1 MSEYTTFYLSS
12 RYGHEVFLKKISEY
26 RYELDGSFSTYRLIT
41 EETGNII
48 AVDPEGG
55 PMISVGD
62 LIRNNDIV
70 SEITLEDDRI
80 ILNLRNC

>member
-26 RYELDGSFSTYRLIT
+26 RYELDGNFSTYRLIT

-62 LIRNNDIV
+62 RIHEELVISKIIEDNGIIIIV
-70 SEITLEDDRI
+70 SAVK
-80 ILNLRNC
+80 

>member
-12 RYGHEVFLKKISEY
+12 RVFLKKISEY
-26 RYELDGSFSTYRLIT
+26 KYELDGNFSTYRLI

-70 SEITLEDDRI
+70 SEITLENDRI

>member
-12 RYGHEVFLKKISEY
+12 RYGHEVFLKKITEY
-26 RYELDGSFSTYRLIT
+26 RYELDGNFSTYRLI

-70 SEITLEDDRI
+70 SKITLENDRI